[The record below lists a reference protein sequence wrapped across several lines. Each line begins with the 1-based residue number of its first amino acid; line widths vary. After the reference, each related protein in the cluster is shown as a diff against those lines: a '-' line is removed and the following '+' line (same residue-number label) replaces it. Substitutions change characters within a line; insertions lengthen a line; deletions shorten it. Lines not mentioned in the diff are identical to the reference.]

1 MMNMSSEGGD
11 KCPFDLNFEP
21 DTFKVGDLVSY
32 RVDGGMMDMP
42 FVGVLVEVHDDHV
55 MIAHYDGNP
64 SYSDF
69 EAFGGWSKPSIKQY
83 LGDKTSCGAG
93 IDYNYYP

>member
-1 MMNMSSEGGD
+1 M
-11 KCPFDLNFEP
+11 PFDLNFEP

-55 MIAHYDGNP
+55 MLAHYDG
-64 SYSDF
+64 
-69 EAFGGWSKPSIKQY
+69 KPHTRRQY
-83 LGDKTSCGAG
+83 YARHKD
-93 IDYNYYP
+93 